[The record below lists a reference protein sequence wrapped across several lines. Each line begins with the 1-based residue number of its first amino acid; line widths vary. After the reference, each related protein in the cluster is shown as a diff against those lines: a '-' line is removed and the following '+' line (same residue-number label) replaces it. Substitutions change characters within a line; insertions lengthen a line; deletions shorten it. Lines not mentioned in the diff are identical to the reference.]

1 MFPAFKETVMTP
13 LRQRMLDAMVQRG
26 FALRTQE
33 SYVEAVARM
42 AKYYRRDPATLAADE
57 VQAYLLHLR
66 QERHLSFSTVNQAA
80 SANRFLYEVVL
91 GHERVRF
98 PIPHAKAP
106 QKQPQV
112 LARAELAALFTAC
125 HYPLH
130 RALLQTIYAGGLR
143 VSEACALR
151 VADIDSQPDRMC
163 LRIEQGKGARDR
175 YTLLAPT
182 LLAVLRGYVRSCRP
196 RIWLFPNREGT
207 AGISVTT
214 ALRAYHAAGHGA
226 GITKP
231 GGVHLLRH
239 CFATHLLE
247 GGVDLFTIQKLLG
260 HGHISTTGR
269 YLHLISPQ
277 FTAPK
282 DVDPLDLLAGLTRR

>member
-1 MFPAFKETVMTP
+1 MTL
-13 LRQRMLDAMVQRG
+13 LRQRMLDAMIQRG
-26 FALRTQE
+26 FALRTRE
-33 SYVEAVARM
+33 SYVQAVARM
-42 AKYYRRDPATLAADE
+42 AKYYWRDPATLAAAE

-66 QERHLSFSTVNQAA
+66 KDRQLSYSTVNQAA

-91 GHERVRF
+91 GQERARF
-98 PIPHAKAP
+98 VIPLAKAP
-106 QKQPQV
+106 QKLPQV
-112 LARAELAALFTAC
+112 LARAELAALFAAC
-125 HYPLH
+125 HHPLY

-182 LLAVLRGYVRSCRP
+182 LLEVLRGYVRSCRP
-196 RIWLFPNREGT
+196 QHWLFPNREGT
-207 AGISVTT
+207 AGISVTS
-214 ALRAYHAAGHGA
+214 ALRAYHAAGDRA
-226 GITKP
+226 RITKP

-247 GGVDLFTIQKLLG
+247 GGVDLYTIQKLLG
-260 HGHISTTGR
+260 HGHISTTSR

-277 FTAPK
+277 FAAPK
-282 DVDPLDLLAGLTRR
+282 DVDPLDLLAGLTRL

>member
-1 MFPAFKETVMTP
+1 MTRF
-13 LRQRMLDAMVQRG
+13 RQRMLDAMVQRG

-66 QERHLSFSTVNQAA
+66 QDRHLSFSTVNQAA

-91 GHERVRF
+91 GHERVQF

-106 QKQPQV
+106 DKQPQV
-112 LARAELAALFTAC
+112 LARAELAALFAAC
-125 HYPLH
+125 RQPLH

-182 LLAVLRGYVRSCRP
+182 LLSVLRGYVRSGRP
-196 RIWLFPNREGT
+196 RTWLFPNRAGT
-207 AGISVTT
+207 AGIGVC
-214 ALRAYHAAGHGA
+214 AAQRAYRAACA
-226 GITKP
+226 RAKITKP
-231 GGVHLLRH
+231 GGIHLLRH

-277 FTAPK
+277 FAAPK
-282 DVDPLDLLAGLTRR
+282 DVDPLDLLAGLPRLPT

>member
-1 MFPAFKETVMTP
+1 MTP
-13 LRQRMLDAMVQRG
+13 LRQTMLDAMVQRG
-26 FALRTQE
+26 FAARTQE
-33 SYVEAVARM
+33 SYVEAIARM
-42 AKYYRRDPATLAADE
+42 AKHFRRDPATLTADE

-66 QERHLSFSTVNQAA
+66 KDRQLSYSTVNQAA
-80 SANRFLYEVVL
+80 CANRFLYEVVL
-91 GHERVRF
+91 GHERRQF
-98 PIPHAKAP
+98 QIPLAKAP

-112 LARAELAALFTAC
+112 LARAELAALFGAC
-125 HYPLH
+125 HHPLH

-151 VADIDSQPDRMC
+151 IADIDSQPDRMS
-163 LRIEQGKGARDR
+163 LRIEHGKGARDR
-175 YTLLAPT
+175 YTVLAPT

-196 RIWLFPNREGT
+196 RTWLFPNGEGT
-207 AGISVTT
+207 AGICVST
-214 ALRAYHAAGHGA
+214 ALRAYHAACHRA
-226 GITKP
+226 RITKP

-247 GGVDLFTIQKLLG
+247 GGVDLYTIQKLLG

-277 FTAPK
+277 FAAPK
-282 DVDPLDLLAGLTRR
+282 DVDPLDLLAGLTQR